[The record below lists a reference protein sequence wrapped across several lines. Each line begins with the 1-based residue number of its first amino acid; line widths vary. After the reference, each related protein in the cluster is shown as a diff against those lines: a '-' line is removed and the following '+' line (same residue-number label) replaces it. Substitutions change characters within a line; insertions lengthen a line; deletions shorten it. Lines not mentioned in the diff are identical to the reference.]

1 MPKLNE
7 RHEGTVCGGK
17 KDVWRQGTCAL
28 RIQYVLGRRD
38 HMESQPLE
46 MNHLNNL
53 CVMLS
58 SNTAITMVESN

>member
-7 RHEGTVCGGK
+7 RHEGTVCVGGK

-46 MNHLNNL
+46 MNQLNHL
-53 CVMLS
+53 CVMV
-58 SNTAITMVESN
+58 SNTAIRMVESN